1 MLFILIGLH
10 IGSFIWITY
19 LFYKHSRFIAY
30 HFSMSLAII
39 SSLWNTLAFGLLL
52 NELLS
57 AYFLYMI
64 IIMTVAIGACSAILT
79 GIILDFQSF
88 YAGSVTGIMG
98 GIMGPMLGDILSGSQ
113 SIALFIFIELICTI
127 LLFLSLQ
134 SSQIR
139 REI

>member
-1 MLFILIGLH
+1 MLYTLIGLH
-10 IGSFIWITY
+10 IGAYIGITY
-19 LFYKHSRFIAY
+19 LFYKQSSFIAY

-39 SSLWNTLAFGLLL
+39 ISLWNTLAFGLLL
-52 NELLS
+52 NQFLS

-64 IIMTVAIGACSAILT
+64 MIITMAIGAGSAILT

-98 GIMGPMLGDILSGSQ
+98 GLMGPMLGDILSGSQ
-113 SIALFIFIELICTI
+113 SIILFIIIEILCTT
-127 LLFLSLQ
+127 LLFLSLR

>member
-1 MLFILIGLH
+1 MLYILIGLH
-10 IGSFIWITY
+10 IGSFIGITY
-19 LFYKHSRFIAY
+19 LFYKFSKFIAY

-52 NELLS
+52 NQLLS
-57 AYFLYMI
+57 AYMLYMI
-64 IIMTVAIGACSAILT
+64 IIITIGIGVISAILT

-98 GIMGPMLGDILSGSQ
+98 GLMGPMLGDILSDNQ
-113 SIALFIFIELICTI
+113 SIALFIFIELICST
-127 LLFLSLQ
+127 LLFISLH